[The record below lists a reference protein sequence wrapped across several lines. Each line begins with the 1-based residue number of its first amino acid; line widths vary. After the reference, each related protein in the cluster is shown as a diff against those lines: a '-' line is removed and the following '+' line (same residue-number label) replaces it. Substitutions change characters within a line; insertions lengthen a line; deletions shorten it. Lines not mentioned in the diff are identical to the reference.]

1 MKDDELFFSKQRSH
15 HLGFYGKKLLR
26 FFLLKTPSSKD
37 YFPRFYQKGDML
49 NKIVVDKL
57 RSGNALLTF
66 YLRAA
71 ILSKQIFLLFLVLL
85 QKKI

>member
-1 MKDDELFFSKQRSH
+1 MKDAELFFSKQRSH
-15 HLGFYGKKLLR
+15 HLEFYGKKLLR

-57 RSGNALLTF
+57 RFENALLTF

-71 ILSKQIFLLFLVLL
+71 TLSKQIFLLFSALL

>member
-49 NKIVVDKL
+49 NKIVVDML
-57 RSGNALLTF
+57 RFGNALLTF
-66 YLRAA
+66 YSRAA
-71 ILSKQIFLLFLVLL
+71 TLSKQIFLLFLAML